1 MHTWLL
7 PEYIA
12 DILPAEARL
21 VEERRRALLDLFHV
35 HGYQLVSPP
44 LIEFVESLVTDDQ
57 LDLRTFKITD
67 QLSGRQMGLR
77 ADVAPQVARIDAHLL
92 NLNGV
97 VRLCYAASVV
107 HTLPGSLLGSREQ
120 LQVGAEIYGH
130 TGVEADAEVIGLLLD
145 ALAGL
150 GVNRA
155 QLDIGHLGIFRSL
168 MGEFAVSAE
177 LQSQLFEALQAKDAA
192 STDALLQQLPAE
204 QAQVLKQLSQLHGGF
219 EVLQRA
225 RECLP
230 ALPEILAALADLESV
245 GKQVSGKG
253 AELYFDLVELRGAEY
268 HSGLVFAAYAP
279 GWPNSIARG
288 GRYDDVGSKF
298 GRARPATG
306 FSFDLRELI
315 GGLSLPD
322 APKAVLA
329 PCQPEDADLAAAVS
343 ALRQR
348 GEVVIVNLPGHAAAV
363 SELNCDRALTQ
374 VDGQWVV
381 LPLQ

>member
-44 LIEFVESLVTDDQ
+44 LIEFIESLVTDGE
-57 LDLRTFKITD
+57 LDLRTFKLTD

-77 ADVAPQVARIDAHLL
+77 ADIAPQVARIDAHLL
-92 NLNGV
+92 NRNGV
-97 VRLCYAASVV
+97 VRLCYAGSVV

-130 TGVEADAEVIGLLLD
+130 AGVEADAEIIGLLLD
-145 ALAGL
+145 ALRQL
-150 GVNRA
+150 GVSKV
-155 QLDIGHLGIFRSL
+155 QLDVGHVGIFRSL
-168 MGEFAVSAE
+168 VAHFGIVGEQQQTLYA
-177 LQSQLFEALQAKDAA
+177 ALQGKDAA
-192 STDALLQQLPAE
+192 TTRDVLAQLSLAAAQCFGALASLHGGAEVIGRARTLLPDLPQIAAALDALLAIGRAV
-204 QAQVLKQLSQLHGGF
+204 QA
-219 EVLQRA
+219 
-225 RECLP
+225 
-230 ALPEILAALADLESV
+230 
-245 GKQVSGKG
+245 KG
-253 AELYFDLVELRGAEY
+253 AELYFDLVELRGANY

-322 APKAVLA
+322 APQAVLA
-329 PCQPEDADLAAAVS
+329 PYGEQDVELDS
-343 ALRQR
+343 AIARLRQQ
-348 GEVVIVNLPGHAAAV
+348 GEMVIVDLPGHGSGAG
-363 SELNCDRALTQ
+363 ELNCDRTLVK
-374 VDGQWVV
+374 VDGQWIVR
-381 LPLQ
+381 PL

>member
-12 DILPAEARL
+12 DVLPAEARL

-44 LIEFVESLVTDDQ
+44 LIEFIESLSADSG
-57 LDLRTFKITD
+57 LDLRTFKLTD

-77 ADVAPQVARIDAHLL
+77 ADIAPQVARIDAHLL
-92 NLNGV
+92 NRNGV
-97 VRLCYAASVV
+97 VRLCYAGSVV

-130 TGVEADAEVIGLLLD
+130 AGVEADAEVISLLLT
-145 ALAGL
+145 ALQQL
-150 GVNRA
+150 GVSRV
-155 QLDIGHLGIFRSL
+155 QLDIGHVGIFRCL
-168 MGEFAVSAE
+168 VQYFGIEGEQQQILFA
-177 LQSQLFEALQAKDAA
+177 ALQGKDAA
-192 STDALLQQLPAE
+192 STHDVLQQLPEDAARCFGE
-204 QAQVLKQLSQLHGGF
+204 LASLHGGA
-219 EVLQRA
+219 EVLDRA
-225 RECLP
+225 RLVLP
-230 ALPEILAALADLESV
+230 SLPEINAALDVLQALARGIRAEV
-245 GKQVSGKG
+245 
-253 AELYFDLVELRGAEY
+253 AELYFDLVELRSAHY

-329 PCQPEDADLAAAVS
+329 PYLEQDAELESAVAS
-343 ALRQR
+343 LRQL
-348 GEVVIVNLPGHAAAV
+348 GEIVIVDLPGHSAEAG
-363 SELNCDRALTQ
+363 ELNCDRALVK
-374 VDGQWVV
+374 VDGQWIVR
-381 LPLQ
+381 PL

>member
-21 VEERRRALLDLFHV
+21 VEERRRALLDLFHI

-44 LIEFVESLVTDDQ
+44 LIEFIESLVADDQ
-57 LDLRTFKITD
+57 LDLRTFKLTD

-77 ADVAPQVARIDAHLL
+77 ADIAPQVARIDAHLL
-92 NLNGV
+92 NRNGI
-97 VRLCYAASVV
+97 VRLCYAGSVV

-130 TGVEADAEVIGLLLD
+130 TGIEADAEVIGLLLD

-150 GVNRA
+150 GVNRV
-155 QLDIGHLGIFRSL
+155 QLDVGHLGIFRSL
-168 MGEFAVSAE
+168 MREFGIAAD
-177 LQSQLFEALQAKDAA
+177 LQGQLFDALQAKDAA
-192 STDALLQQLPAE
+192 CTQALLQQLPTQ
-204 QAQVLKQLSQLHGGF
+204 QAQVLQQLSELHGGI
-219 EVLQRA
+219 EVLQQARA
-225 RECLP
+225 CLP
-230 ALPEILAALADLESV
+230 ALTEISAALADLEAI
-245 GKQVSGKG
+245 GKQVAAKG

-315 GGLSLPD
+315 GGLSLSD
-322 APKAVLA
+322 APQAVLA
-329 PCQPEDADLAAAVS
+329 PCLDDTELAAAIA
-343 ALRQR
+343 ALRQQ
-348 GEVVIVNLPGHAAAV
+348 GEVVIINLPGHAAEV
-363 SELNCDRALTQ
+363 GELNCDRALAK

>member
-44 LIEFVESLVTDDQ
+44 LIEFIESLVTDGE
-57 LDLRTFKITD
+57 LDLRTFKLTD

-77 ADVAPQVARIDAHLL
+77 ADIAPQVARIDAHLL
-92 NLNGV
+92 NRNGV
-97 VRLCYAASVV
+97 VRLCYAGSVV

-130 TGVEADAEVIGLLLD
+130 AGVEADAEIIGLLLD
-145 ALAGL
+145 ALRQL
-150 GVNRA
+150 GVSKV
-155 QLDIGHLGIFRSL
+155 QLDVGHVGIFRSL
-168 MGEFAVSAE
+168 VAHFGIVGEQQQTLYA
-177 LQSQLFEALQAKDAA
+177 ALQGKDAA
-192 STDALLQQLPAE
+192 TTRDVLAQLPPAAAQCFGALASLHGGAEVIERARTLLPDLPQIAVALDALLAIGRAV
-204 QAQVLKQLSQLHGGF
+204 QA
-219 EVLQRA
+219 
-225 RECLP
+225 
-230 ALPEILAALADLESV
+230 
-245 GKQVSGKG
+245 KG
-253 AELYFDLVELRGAEY
+253 AELYFDLVELRGANY

-288 GRYDDVGSKF
+288 GRYDDVGSRF

-322 APKAVLA
+322 APQAVLA
-329 PCQPEDADLAAAVS
+329 PYGEQDVELDS
-343 ALRQR
+343 AIARLRQQ
-348 GEVVIVNLPGHAAAV
+348 GEMVIVDLPGHGSGAG
-363 SELNCDRALTQ
+363 ELNCDRTLVK
-374 VDGQWVV
+374 VDGQWIVR
-381 LPLQ
+381 PL